1 MAAERLQGS
10 IAALH
15 VGMHAHMHGKGGT
28 AEHHGRVPCRKG
40 TASLSRAN
48 VFFWPSAFGSVG
60 ARARLR
66 MQRSAARQCA
76 LWQARGLQMA
86 DERVLVGE
94 INHTEILRNM
104 EADSIYSA
112 V

>member
-1 MAAERLQGS
+1 
-10 IAALH
+10 
-15 VGMHAHMHGKGGT
+15 
-28 AEHHGRVPCRKG
+28 
-40 TASLSRAN
+40 
-48 VFFWPSAFGSVG
+48 
-60 ARARLR
+60 

-86 DERVLVGE
+86 DERALVGE
-94 INHTEILRNM
+94 INHTEFLRTNI

>member
-1 MAAERLQGS
+1 
-10 IAALH
+10 
-15 VGMHAHMHGKGGT
+15 
-28 AEHHGRVPCRKG
+28 
-40 TASLSRAN
+40 
-48 VFFWPSAFGSVG
+48 
-60 ARARLR
+60 